1 MKLNAHQR
9 LERLNLYGL
18 VQSLSYVVRLND
30 LKTAQRLRVRLA
42 LVLRQP
48 KGLAKSLHA
57 ELTQLFA
64 ISGVWVRNVSDRHD
78 TKRHIQELIRRI
90 LPGSR
95 QLPPNWRGCLARLC
109 LCDGTPEVS
118 KLFRSLCLCPQIP
131 FSGCRDFGFE
141 ETRFVRDHYKSNR
154 RTSKIVER
162 CMLMS
167 HRPGRSRS

>member
-48 KGLAKSLHA
+48 KGLAKSLRA

-64 ISGVWVRNVSDRHD
+64 ISGVWVRNVGDRHQ
-78 TKRHIQELIRRI
+78 TRRNIQGIIRRI
-90 LPGSR
+90 IPRLKRP
-95 QLPPNWRGCLARLC
+95 LAR
-109 LCDGTPEVS
+109 G
-118 KLFRSLCLCPQIP
+118 KL
-131 FSGCRDFGFE
+131 
-141 ETRFVRDHYKSNR
+141 
-154 RTSKIVER
+154 ER
-162 CMLMS
+162 
-167 HRPGRSRS
+167 GAAKD

>member
-57 ELTQLFA
+57 ELKELFA
-64 ISGVWVRNVSDRHD
+64 VSGVWVRSPSYRHES
-78 TKRHIQELIRRI
+78 KVQAQQLIRRI
-90 LPGSR
+90 IPRLKRP
-95 QLPPNWRGCLARLC
+95 LAR
-109 LCDGTPEVS
+109 G
-118 KLFRSLCLCPQIP
+118 KLEH
-131 FSGCRDFGFE
+131 GAA
-141 ETRFVRDHYKSNR
+141 KN
-154 RTSKIVER
+154 
-162 CMLMS
+162 
-167 HRPGRSRS
+167 

>member
-42 LVLRQP
+42 LVLRHP
-48 KGLAKSLHA
+48 KGWAKTLHA

-64 ISGVWVRNVSDRHD
+64 ISGVWVRNVGDRHQ

-90 LPGSR
+90 LP
-95 QLPPNWRGCLARLC
+95 RL
-109 LCDGTPEVS
+109 
-118 KLFRSLCLCPQIP
+118 KLRW
-131 FSGCRDFGFE
+131 
-141 ETRFVRDHYKSNR
+141 
-154 RTSKIVER
+154 
-162 CMLMS
+162 
-167 HRPGRSRS
+167 

>member
-18 VQSLSYVVRLND
+18 VQSLSYIVRLND

-57 ELTQLFA
+57 ELAQLFA
-64 ISGVWVRNVSDRHD
+64 ISGLWVRNVGDRHQ

-90 LPGSR
+90 LP
-95 QLPPNWRGCLARLC
+95 RL
-109 LCDGTPEVS
+109 
-118 KLFRSLCLCPQIP
+118 KLRW
-131 FSGCRDFGFE
+131 
-141 ETRFVRDHYKSNR
+141 
-154 RTSKIVER
+154 
-162 CMLMS
+162 
-167 HRPGRSRS
+167 

>member
-57 ELTQLFA
+57 ELAQLFG
-64 ISGVWVRNVSDRHD
+64 ISGVWVRNVGDRHQ
-78 TKRHIQELIRRI
+78 TKRHIQQLIRRI
-90 LPGSR
+90 LP
-95 QLPPNWRGCLARLC
+95 
-109 LCDGTPEVS
+109 
-118 KLFRSLCLCPQIP
+118 SLK
-131 FSGCRDFGFE
+131 
-141 ETRFVRDHYKSNR
+141 VRW
-154 RTSKIVER
+154 
-162 CMLMS
+162 
-167 HRPGRSRS
+167 